1 MGPFGV
7 TVPQVLTEAIFSAY
21 GGETGTATSAQ
32 ITAAFCVGE
41 QLIQQQIGTF
51 LTPTSVT
58 GTLVSALAMLGTL
71 YLEHS
76 YLRTIDG
83 VVLRCEDSCSGC
95 DTTDYTACAHI
106 KNFQQSIIELRL
118 DASSPLCGSCAGCG
132 RPLSFW
138 IDYTAGIPPGQ
149 AESSPTMLLALT
161 TIADIALEQI
171 TDPGASEG
179 GPGDPGV
186 QSWSSFKYREERV
199 PLIAH
204 AVGSSARA
212 NYAANLVRP
221 WRVKRSLKLGWG

>member
-7 TVPQVLTEAIFSAY
+7 TVPQVLTEALFTAY
-21 GGETGTATSAQ
+21 GGYTGTATSAQ

-58 GTLVSALAMLGTL
+58 GTLVSALALMGPFTL
-71 YLEHS
+71 DHS

-83 VVLRCEDSCSGC
+83 VVLRCEDASCDC

-106 KNFQQSIIELRL
+106 KSFEQSVIELRL
-118 DASSPLCGSCAGCG
+118 GTSTCCGSCSCCR

-138 IDYTAGIPPGQ
+138 IDYTAGLPAGE
-149 AESSPTMLLALT
+149 AAAAPTMVLALT
-161 TIADIALEQI
+161 TIADIALQQI

-186 QSWSSFKYREERV
+186 QKWGSFTYREERV
-199 PLIAH
+199 PLIVH

-212 NYAANLVRP
+212 NYAANLVVP
-221 WRVKRSLKLGWG
+221 WRIKRSIKFGWG